1 MVFSLFPNRAQA
13 LLSSSVNFRT
23 VLGREMVGIIIPILQ
38 LSKIEAV
45 CLLTD
50 F

>member
-1 MVFSLFPNRAQA
+1 MVFPLSPNRAQV

-23 VLGREMVGIIIPILQ
+23 VLGREMVGIIVPTLH
-38 LSKIEAV
+38 LSKTEAV